1 LRKLLAVRLIS
12 GVISLCGVLLLV
24 VGCRGAFDPGASVPP
39 SDAAPPTAES
49 FWQYLALRR
58 QTFQN
63 LKGLAQ
69 AQFYSPSHNLG
80 VDSVVVVLQRLEAM
94 RLEGLGAL
102 GQPLFLLVSNGQR
115 FSYYAPQEAR
125 LISGTASAHNM
136 ERVFG
141 ITLAP
146 NALHAMLI
154 GDVPLATLPAG
165 GKGTYL
171 PQSDLYLW
179 EGSVPPGY
187 YRVWFS
193 VSHRSPA
200 RFEVEDLLGRVVL
213 RVQYENF
220 KQLQEFSMPFRIT
233 VDQPLA
239 NQRVVWRYNDVR
251 INAGVV
257 AALFDLRV
265 PAGIERVELQ

>member
-1 LRKLLAVRLIS
+1 VVRLSS
-12 GVISLCGVLLLV
+12 GVLSLCGVLLLV
-24 VGCRGAFDPGASVPP
+24 VGCRGAFSPGIPVSP
-39 SDAAPPTAES
+39 SDASHPTMES
-49 FWQYLALRR
+49 FWQHLALRR

-69 AQFYSPSHNLG
+69 AQFYSPTHNLG

-94 RLEGLGAL
+94 RLEGIGSL
-102 GQPLFLLVSNGQR
+102 GQPLFLLVSDGQR
-115 FSYYAPQEAR
+115 FSYYAPQDAR

-154 GDVPLATLPAG
+154 GDIPLATLPVG
-165 GKGTYL
+165 GKMAYL
-171 PQSDLYLW
+171 PQSDRYLW
-179 EGSVPPGY
+179 EGAVSPGY
-187 YRVWFS
+187 YRVWFAA
-193 VSHRSPA
+193 SHLHPV

-220 KQLQEFSMPFRIT
+220 QQLQEFSMPLHIT

-239 NQRVVWRYNDVR
+239 DQRVVWRYSDIRV
-251 INAGVV
+251 NAGV
-257 AALFDLRV
+257 APALFQLRV
-265 PAGIERVELQ
+265 PAGTERVELQ

>member
-1 LRKLLAVRLIS
+1 
-12 GVISLCGVLLLV
+12 
-24 VGCRGAFDPGASVPP
+24 
-39 SDAAPPTAES
+39 
-49 FWQYLALRR
+49 
-58 QTFQN
+58 
-63 LKGLAQ
+63 
-69 AQFYSPSHNLG
+69 
-80 VDSVVVVLQRLEAM
+80 VVVVLQGLEAM
-94 RLEGLGAL
+94 RLEGIGSL
-102 GQPLFLLVSNGQR
+102 GQPLFLLVSDGQR

-125 LISGTASAHNM
+125 LISGSASAHNM

-154 GDVPLATLPAG
+154 GDVPLATLPEG
-165 GKGTYL
+165 GKVTSL

-187 YRVWFS
+187 YRVWFAA
-193 VSHRSPA
+193 SHRYPV

-213 RVQYENF
+213 RVRYENF
-220 KQLQEFSMPFRIT
+220 QQLQEFSMPFHIT

-239 NQRVVWRYNDVR
+239 DQRVVWRYSDVR
-251 INAGVV
+251 LNAGVAPAV
-257 AALFDLRV
+257 FHLRV